1 MAGLRARRWAIYG
14 TVVAALA
21 IASAADPRGLRRDLS
36 LSREVDR
43 MKVENARLAQ
53 ENAQLSAEIHALRT
67 DPAALERAIR
77 EELRY
82 VRPGE
87 RVYVLEAERGAGVG
101 P

>member
-1 MAGLRARRWAIYG
+1 MVGLRARRWAIYG
-14 TVVAALA
+14 TVVALLA
-21 IASAADPRGLRRDLS
+21 VLSAFDPRGLRRYLALD
-36 LSREVDR
+36 REVER
-43 MKVENARLAQ
+43 MQAENARLAQ
-53 ENAQLSAEIHALRT
+53 REAQLAAEIHALRT

-87 RVYVLEAERGAGVG
+87 RVYVLEGERAAGGA

>member
-1 MAGLRARRWAIYG
+1 V
-14 TVVAALA
+14 VVAALA
-21 IASAADPRGLRRDLS
+21 ALSALDPGGLRKYLA

-43 MKVENARLAQ
+43 MQAENGRLAAENARLSR
-53 ENAQLSAEIHALRT
+53 EVHALRT
-67 DPAALERAIR
+67 DPVALERAVR

-87 RVYVLEAERGAGVG
+87 RVYVLDGGGG